1 MLKISLTVAAV
12 AMLATS
18 SLAIAGEPYVGGSAG
33 VNIQGK
39 SKNKGTFTTD
49 VPATAAY
56 PAIAS
61 GTALG
66 WTTEFDKGLD
76 LNLLGGYRFDN
87 GLRVELQGVYNR
99 AGVDRHRNLA
109 VGGTVIDALD
119 SAVLT
124 RGTPAATNPT
134 VGQVLSTDKGKIKS
148 LGAFGNVLYD
158 FKVSDNFMPYL
169 GAGIGFLS
177 TKVAYNPSTVAV
189 VNDKKTVFAYQAIV
203 GATYKISPS
212 FELFGQYAYR
222 DANRAK
228 TNVSLLPATL
238 DVKNKQ
244 SIFNIGFRIPFGVAA
259 E

>member
-1 MLKISLTVAAV
+1 MLKLSLSVAAV

-18 SLAIAGEPYVGGSAG
+18 SMAIAGEPYVGASAG
-33 VNIQGK
+33 VNIQSN
-39 SKNKGTFTTD
+39 SKNKGTFTTT
-49 VPATAAY
+49 VPATAAF

-61 GTALG
+61 GTSLG

-87 GLRVELQGVYNR
+87 GLRVEIQGVYNR
-99 AGVDRHRNLA
+99 AGVDRHSNLA
-109 VGGTVIDALD
+109 VGGTVIDAVD

-124 RGTPAATNPT
+124 RGVPAATNPT

-148 LGAFGNVLYD
+148 LGVFGNMLYD
-158 FKVSDNFMPYL
+158 IKVSDKFVPYL
-169 GAGIGFLS
+169 GAGIGFS
-177 TKVAYNPSTVAV
+177 RTDVRYNPSAVAV
-189 VNDKKTVFAYQAIV
+189 VNDKKTVFAYQAIA
-203 GATYKISPS
+203 GATFKVSPS

-228 TNVSLLPATL
+228 TNVTLVPATL
-238 DVKNKQ
+238 DVKSKQ
-244 SIFNIGFRIPFGVAA
+244 SIFNVGFRIPFGGG

>member
-1 MLKISLTVAAV
+1 MLKLGLSVAAV

-18 SLAIAGEPYVGGSAG
+18 SMAIAGEPYVGASAG
-33 VNIQGK
+33 VNIQSN
-39 SKNKGTFTTD
+39 SKNKGTFTTT
-49 VPATAAY
+49 VPATAAF

-61 GTALG
+61 GTSLG

-87 GLRVELQGVYNR
+87 GLRVEIQGVYNR
-99 AGVDRHRNLA
+99 AGVDRHSNLA
-109 VGGTVIDALD
+109 VGGTVIDAVD

-124 RGTPAATNPT
+124 RGVPAATNPT

-148 LGAFGNVLYD
+148 LGVFGNMLYD
-158 FKVSDNFMPYL
+158 IKVSDKFVPYL
-169 GAGIGFLS
+169 GAGIGFS
-177 TKVAYNPSTVAV
+177 RTDVRYNPSAVAV
-189 VNDKKTVFAYQAIV
+189 VNDKKTVFAYQAIA
-203 GATYKISPS
+203 GATFKVSPS

-228 TNVSLLPATL
+228 TNVTLVPATL
-238 DVKNKQ
+238 DVKSKQ
-244 SIFNIGFRIPFGVAA
+244 SIFNVGFRIPFGGG

>member
-1 MLKISLTVAAV
+1 MLKLSLTVAAV
-12 AMLATS
+12 AVLATS
-18 SLAIAGEPYVGGSAG
+18 SMAIAGEPYVGASAG
-33 VNIQGK
+33 VNIQSN
-39 SKNKGTFTTD
+39 SKNKGTFTTT
-49 VPATAAY
+49 VPATAAF

-61 GTALG
+61 GTSLG

-99 AGVDRHRNLA
+99 AGVDRHSNLA
-109 VGGTVIDALD
+109 VGGTVIDAVD

-124 RGTPAATNPT
+124 RGVPAATNPT

-148 LGAFGNVLYD
+148 LGVFGNVLYD
-158 FKVSDNFMPYL
+158 IKLSDKFVPYL
-169 GAGIGFLS
+169 GAGIGFS
-177 TKVAYNPSTVAV
+177 RTNVRYNPSAVAV
-189 VNDKKTVFAYQAIV
+189 VNDKKTVFAYQAIA
-203 GATYKISPS
+203 GATFKVSPS

-238 DVKNKQ
+238 DVKSKQ
-244 SIFNIGFRIPFGVAA
+244 SIFNIGFRIPLGGG